1 MMQISFESDEQRFQ
15 QLAGPWSRLLEQS
28 VTRAPFLLHAFQFNW
43 WQTRGGGEWPR
54 SELMLAL
61 GHEPDGELAA
71 IAPLFLTR
79 NSADQP
85 VLMLVG
91 SIEIADVL
99 DLIGSRDALERFVP
113 ALLEKLEQETP
124 ERGSCLDLYNLP
136 EESITRGL
144 LRTAAENRG
153 WMVEEQRLQPSPFVA
168 LGVSWDEYLENLDSK
183 QRRELKRKMRRAD
196 SYPARVEWRLSK
208 ADGTLRDDVDAFLD
222 LMALDP
228 EKREFLTET
237 MRAQFHAL
245 AQAAADG
252 GWLQLAMLEVG
263 GQPAFAYFN
272 FDYDG
277 KLWVYNSGFDP
288 DHASL
293 SPGWVLMGH
302 LIQWAI
308 DHQRRE
314 VDFLRGE
321 EEYKYRLG
329 GVDRWVTRIVL
340 NR

>member
-1 MMQISFESDEQRFQ
+1 MQISFERDEQYFQ
-15 QLAGPWSRLLEQS
+15 QLAAPWDRLLEKS
-28 VTRAPFLLHAFQFNW
+28 VTRAPFLLHAFQLNW
-43 WQTRGGGEWPR
+43 WRTRGGGEWPQA
-54 SELMLAL
+54 ELMLAL

-71 IAPLFLTR
+71 IAPLFLTEDR
-79 NSADQP
+79 AERP
-85 VLMLVG
+85 ILMLLG

-99 DLIGSRDALERFVP
+99 DLIGSRDALEQFIP
-113 ALLEKLEQETP
+113 MLLENLEQGLP
-124 ERGSCLDLYNLP
+124 ERRASLDLYNLP
-136 EESITRGL
+136 EGSFTREL
-144 LRTAAENRG
+144 MRTAAENRG
-153 WMVEEQRLQPSPFVA
+153 WTIKEQRLQPSPYVA
-168 LGVSWDEYLENLDSK
+168 LSTSWDAYLDNIDSK

-196 SYPARVEWRLSK
+196 SYPASVEWHLSQ
-208 ADGTLRDDVDAFLD
+208 ADGNLHAEVDAFLD

-228 EKREFLTET
+228 EKRSFLTES
-237 MRAQFHAL
+237 MRAHFHGL

-252 GWLQLAMLEVG
+252 GWLQLAMLEVS
-263 GQPAFAYFN
+263 GQPAFGYFN

-308 DHQRRE
+308 DHQIRE
-314 VDFLRGE
+314 VDFLRGD

-329 GVDRWVTRIVL
+329 GIDRWVTRMVL
-340 NR
+340 SR